1 MSSMLK
7 AIAAL
12 AIVTLA
18 TLAVLVVF
26 DILPLAV
33 LGAYAGRLALTA
45 CILALATAALTLLM
59 RSGRS

>member
-12 AIVTLA
+12 AIVILA

-26 DILPLAV
+26 GILPLTM
-33 LGAYAGRLALTA
+33 LGAYAGRLLLTA
-45 CILALATAALTLLM
+45 CILALATVALTLLM